1 MGKPVLQVGRWPSA
15 GISGGSFL
23 EGDVGNVYP
32 DGQRRL
38 PEEFK
43 LAKALE
49 GSSPNVNLC

>member
-38 PEEFK
+38 PEELK
-43 LAKALE
+43 LAKALK